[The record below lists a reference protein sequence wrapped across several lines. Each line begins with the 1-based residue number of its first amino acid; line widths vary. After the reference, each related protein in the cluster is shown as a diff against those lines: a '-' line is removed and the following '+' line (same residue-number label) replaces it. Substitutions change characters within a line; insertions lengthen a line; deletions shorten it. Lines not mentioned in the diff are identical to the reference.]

1 MKKQIVLDEDDIRQT
16 IANSFNVDKAKVN
29 IERRY
34 EDDPV
39 EFGVS
44 EKVYAIVE
52 VPMNDQR

>member
-1 MKKQIVLDEDDIRQT
+1 MKKQFVLDENDIRQT

-34 EDDPV
+34 EEDTV
-39 EFGVS
+39 EFGVA